1 MFNDAD
7 PPPSSKG
14 RLLIGALALL
24 VIAAGVVVF
33 FWRPSLLGL
42 GKGNAPPSSTN
53 AGTNATPVPGASATP
68 DKDQVAVLETTS
80 GRIVFEFL
88 PDIAPLHT
96 VAFQNYFRQG
106 FFDGTIFHR
115 VIPKQAVQGGGPM
128 SKDDYPFDD
137 GMVPETLR
145 RIPGRVFD
153 EGQAHARR
161 GGRGASR
168 RRRRQRDEPVLHRD
182 EDESAVGRQVHDL
195 RPRDRRHGDR
205 RPDGGRAAANG
216 AEAFRPSGRP
226 GPHHEGLPRATRFDQ
241 TGKRR
246 AVGRPARRR
255 RTPSRVT
262 NGRHRC

>member
-24 VIAAGVVVF
+24 VIVAGVAAVV
-33 FWRPSLLGL
+33 WRPALVGL
-42 GKGNAPPSSTN
+42 GKGHAPPSSTN
-53 AGTNATPVPGASATP
+53 SGTNAPPNAGASATP

-96 VAFQNYFRQG
+96 VAFQNYFRSS

-145 RIPGRVFD
+145 RIPAEFSTKVKHTRGVVAAAHLDGDVDSATSQFFIETRTNPAWDGQYTIFGRVI
-153 EGQAHARR
+153 EGMEIVDQMVNAPLRTAPKLMDRP
-161 GGRGASR
+161 A
-168 RRRRQRDEPVLHRD
+168 DPVRITKAYL
-182 EDESAVGRQVHDL
+182 A
-195 RPRDRRHGDR
+195 PRD
-205 RPDGGRAAANG
+205 
-216 AEAFRPSGRP
+216 SI
-226 GPHHEGLPRATRFDQ
+226 
-241 TGKRR
+241 GK
-246 AVGRPARRR
+246 AVP
-255 RTPSRVT
+255 
-262 NGRHRC
+262 

>member
-145 RIPGRVFD
+145 RIPAEFSTKVKHTRGVVAAAHLDGDVDSATSQFFIETRTNPAWDGQYTIFGRVI
-153 EGQAHARR
+153 EGMEIVDQMVNAPLRTAPKLMDRP
-161 GGRGASR
+161 A
-168 RRRRQRDEPVLHRD
+168 DPVRITKAYL
-182 EDESAVGRQVHDL
+182 A
-195 RPRDRRHGDR
+195 PRDSIKPGN
-205 RPDGGRAAANG
+205 AA
-216 AEAFRPSGRP
+216 P
-226 GPHHEGLPRATRFDQ
+226 
-241 TGKRR
+241 
-246 AVGRPARRR
+246 
-255 RTPSRVT
+255 
-262 NGRHRC
+262 